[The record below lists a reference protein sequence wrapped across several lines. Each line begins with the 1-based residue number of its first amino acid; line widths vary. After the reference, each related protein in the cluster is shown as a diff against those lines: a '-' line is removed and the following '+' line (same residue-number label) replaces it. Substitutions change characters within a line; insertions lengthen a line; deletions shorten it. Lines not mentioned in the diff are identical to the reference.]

1 MSAPNDCA
9 RAFPL
14 VGPDEVYARTCETAC
29 TDRLK
34 TTQHSCSLEMR
45 RDSVSKR
52 TASGSRRLVKGHSW
66 CLPKVWKMK
75 RSPKL
80 AAYRL

>member
-14 VGPDEVYARTCETAC
+14 VGPDEVYARMCETAC
-29 TDRLK
+29 TDRRSSK
-34 TTQHSCSLEMR
+34 NDRSLEMR

-75 RSPKL
+75 RSPEL